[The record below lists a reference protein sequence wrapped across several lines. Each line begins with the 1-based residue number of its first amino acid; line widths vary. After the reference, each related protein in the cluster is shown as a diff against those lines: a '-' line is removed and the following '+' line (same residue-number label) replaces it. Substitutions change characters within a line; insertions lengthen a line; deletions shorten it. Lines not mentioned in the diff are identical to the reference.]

1 MSNMGKKI
9 ALIIVNRDFAQN
21 KAVRNGAIK
30 DYNRMC
36 VMFGELGFSI
46 KSRLNRTAA
55 QIRDDVKKACSIPCD
70 HFVFVISTHGEEMD
84 LPKESDDSVNVF
96 EQALLGTDCQLVP
109 VSELITCL
117 DNDVLKGT
125 PKICFIQACRSSNKK
140 LPDKVYDTGVPV
152 TTAYTKKKQESTNDN
167 KDGGNTSKD
176 SSSLLSIIN
185 KWYDDD
191 VLTLLKSELVIESKE
206 NDADDGTED
215 EEILQFWDNATILD
229 LDDKQQKRGD
239 ETDTMGDPDNNPPS
253 PVPKKPLPKLDV
265 APVDCPRDCLI
276 MYPVQP
282 HKLAIRNKIHG
293 SWMFTYLFE
302 ERSELK
308 SSKGNILPFLTSV
321 MKKMSEYDA
330 KIDGKCDLKM
340 CGTIYHRLT
349 TKVLLNPPGVFTRQ
363 FRAWLARAKLRFSS
377 EGIL

>member
-9 ALIIVNRDFAQN
+9 ALIIVNRDFAQ
-21 KAVRNGAIK
+21 KDDLRNGAIK

-70 HFVFVISTHGEEMD
+70 RFVFVISTHGEEMD
-84 LPKESDDSVNVF
+84 LPKESADSVNVF
-96 EQALLGTDCQLVP
+96 EQTLLGTDGQSVP

-125 PKICFIQACRSSNKK
+125 PKLCFIQACRSSNK

-152 TTAYTKKKQESTNDN
+152 TTAYTKMKQESTNDN

-176 SSSLLSIIN
+176 SSSLPSIIN

-191 VLTLLKSELVIESKE
+191 VLTLLKSELVIESEE

-215 EEILQFWDNATILD
+215 EEILQFWDNETILD

-239 ETDTMGDPDNNPPS
+239 ETDTKGDPDKNPAS

-265 APVDCPRDCLI
+265 APVYCPRDCLI

-282 HKLAIRNKIHG
+282 HKIAMRSTEHG
-293 SWMFTYLFE
+293 SWMFNYLFT
-302 ERSELK
+302 ERSKLK

-321 MKKMSEYDA
+321 MTKMSEYDA
-330 KIDGKCDLKM
+330 KIDDKCDLKM

-349 TKVLLNPPGVFTRQ
+349 TKVLLKPPGVFTRQ
-363 FRAWLARAKLRFSS
+363 FRAWLARAKILFSI